1 MFKYIIFKNVN
12 VSNPENNLKDLAK
25 KGLELLI
32 MRLIDMRTLN
42 VVTAVG
48 NFDQVEN
55 KVDIKIKI
63 NTEKNDNT
71 SDILDYY
78 INSILN
84 KDPKD
89 LQILAKTHIQ
99 IDGDR
104 VNIIPGKSLGEFSQ
118 KDILEMHEKFVT
130 AAEITWNNRLKM
142 IRELIK
148 ALRENIFSN
157 GGMTQPTIDLINE
170 SNHKS

>member
-1 MFKYIIFKNVN
+1 MD
-12 VSNPENNLKDLAK
+12 VSNSQIKLEDLAK

-42 VVTAVG
+42 VVTAAG
-48 NFDQVEN
+48 NFDEMEN

-63 NTEKNDNT
+63 NNEKNDNT

-84 KDPKD
+84 NDPKN

-118 KDILEMHEKFVT
+118 KDILDMHERFVT
-130 AAEITWNNRLKM
+130 AAETAWNSRLTM
-142 IRELIK
+142 IRDLIT
-148 ALRENIFSN
+148 ALRENIFPN
-157 GGMTQPTIDLINE
+157 GGMTKSTIELLNKKN
-170 SNHKS
+170 S

>member
-1 MFKYIIFKNVN
+1 MN
-12 VSNPENNLKDLAK
+12 VSNSQINLEDLAK
-25 KGLELLI
+25 RGLELLI

-42 VVTAVG
+42 VVTAAG
-48 NFDQVEN
+48 SFDEIGN
-55 KVDIKIKI
+55 KVDIKIK
-63 NTEKNDNT
+63 NNNEKNDN
-71 SDILDYY
+71 SSNILDYY

-84 KDPKD
+84 KDPKN

-118 KDILEMHEKFVT
+118 KDILDMHEKFVT
-130 AAEITWNNRLKM
+130 AAETTWNNRLKM

-148 ALRENIFSN
+148 ALRENIFEN
-157 GGMTQPTIDLINE
+157 GGMTKPTIDLINE
-170 SNHKS
+170 KKP

>member
-1 MFKYIIFKNVN
+1 MN
-12 VSNPENNLKDLAK
+12 VSNSQINLEDLAK
-25 KGLELLI
+25 RGLELLM

-42 VVTAVG
+42 VVTAAG
-48 NFDQVEN
+48 SFDEIGN
-55 KVDIKIKI
+55 KVDIKIK
-63 NTEKNDNT
+63 NNNEKNDN
-71 SDILDYY
+71 SSNILDYY

-84 KDPKD
+84 KDPKN

-118 KDILEMHEKFVT
+118 KDILDMHEKFVT
-130 AAEITWNNRLKM
+130 AAETTWNNRLKM

-148 ALRENIFSN
+148 ALRENIFEN
-157 GGMTQPTIDLINE
+157 GGMTKPTIDLINE
-170 SNHKS
+170 KKP

>member
-1 MFKYIIFKNVN
+1 MSK
-12 VSNPENNLKDLAK
+12 SQSSLKEYAK
-25 KGLELLI
+25 KGLELLM

-42 VVTAVG
+42 VVTATG
-48 NFDQVEN
+48 NFDEIQN
-55 KVDIKIKI
+55 KGDTKIKI
-63 NTEKNDNT
+63 NNEKNDNT
-71 SDILDYY
+71 SDMLDYY

-84 KDPKD
+84 KDPKN
-89 LQILAKTHIQ
+89 LQILAKTHIE

-130 AAEITWNNRLKM
+130 AAELTWNNRLKM
-142 IRELIK
+142 IRELII

-157 GGMTQPTIDLINE
+157 GGLTQPTIDLLNE
-170 SNHKS
+170 KN

>member
-1 MFKYIIFKNVN
+1 MN
-12 VSNPENNLKDLAK
+12 VSNSQINLEDLAK
-25 KGLELLI
+25 RGLELLM

-42 VVTAVG
+42 VVTAAG
-48 NFDQVEN
+48 SFDEIGN
-55 KVDIKIKI
+55 KVDIKIK
-63 NTEKNDNT
+63 NNNEKNDN
-71 SDILDYY
+71 SSNILDYY

-84 KDPKD
+84 KDPKN

-118 KDILEMHEKFVT
+118 KDILDMHEKFVT
-130 AAEITWNNRLKM
+130 AAETTWNNRLKM

-148 ALRENIFSN
+148 ALRENTFEN
-157 GGMTQPTIDLINE
+157 GGMTKPTIDLINE
-170 SNHKS
+170 KKP

>member
-1 MFKYIIFKNVN
+1 MSNSKYNIVD
-12 VSNPENNLKDLAK
+12 SSK
-25 KGLELLI
+25 KGLELL
-32 MRLIDMRTLN
+32 MRRLIDMRTLN
-42 VVTAVG
+42 VVTAAG
-48 NFDQVEN
+48 DFDEIHN
-55 KVDIKIKI
+55 KVDI
-63 NTEKNDNT
+63 NTEIMKEKNDNT
-71 SDILDYY
+71 AGVLDDK

-84 KDPKD
+84 IDPKN

-130 AAEITWNNRLKM
+130 SAEMTWNNRLTM
-142 IRELIK
+142 IRELIA

-157 GGMTQPTIDLINE
+157 RSMTTSTIDLLNE
-170 SNHKS
+170 SSES

>member
-1 MFKYIIFKNVN
+1 M
-12 VSNPENNLKDLAK
+12 SNSQINLEDLAK
-25 KGLELLI
+25 RGLELLM

-42 VVTAVG
+42 VVTAAG
-48 NFDQVEN
+48 SFDEIGN
-55 KVDIKIKI
+55 KVDIKIK
-63 NTEKNDNT
+63 NNNEKNDN
-71 SDILDYY
+71 SSNILDYY

-84 KDPKD
+84 KDPKN

-118 KDILEMHEKFVT
+118 KDILDMHEKFVT
-130 AAEITWNNRLKM
+130 AAETTWNNRLKM

-148 ALRENIFSN
+148 ALRENTFEN
-157 GGMTQPTIDLINE
+157 GGMTKPTIDLINE
-170 SNHKS
+170 KKP